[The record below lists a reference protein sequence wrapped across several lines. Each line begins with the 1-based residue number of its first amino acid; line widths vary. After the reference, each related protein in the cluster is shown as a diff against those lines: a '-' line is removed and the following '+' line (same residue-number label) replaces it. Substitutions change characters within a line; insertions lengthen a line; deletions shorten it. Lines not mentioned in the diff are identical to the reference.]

1 MITPTNVKINNC
13 KILDD
18 FSAINSN
25 REDILINNILNGFEE
40 SPAYTEVVKNFDE
53 TKTYKTWIYEGN
65 AVNKIVPY
73 KTILSYPY
81 DDYMFAIG
89 DFVTFEYGKI
99 KKDTWLIESLDTQH
113 TFDVKGKILQCNRLL
128 KYRKNNQIISVP
140 CVFMDGVTYTNFS
153 NRGTDKV
160 VEPNAEIVIMTQ
172 QNSDT
177 AFVQKNRRFIFNDL
191 VYAVK
196 QTVRSLNDNFLKI
209 FLYEVPE
216 QQEDDFVNGVAWNGE
231 SIVIPPTTET
241 TLLPQTYEI
250 SEDEALTYTI
260 YKYVGGVA
268 GTDTFT
274 FTLSNVPTAN
284 YQLTVVDGNTFKI
297 KCLSAYDKNA
307 LKVICKNNVTL
318 EEFDY
323 NIWLTGGWI

>member
-1 MITPTNVKINNC
+1 MITPKSIKVNNC
-13 KILDD
+13 KILDE
-18 FSAINSN
+18 FSAIDGD
-25 REDILINNILNGFEE
+25 REDILINNIINGFDE

-65 AVNKIVPY
+65 SVNKIVAY

-81 DDYMFAIG
+81 DDYMFSIG
-89 DFVTFEYGKI
+89 DFVTFKYGQIAKT
-99 KKDTWLIESLDTQH
+99 TWLIESLDTQH
-113 TFDVKGKILQCNRLL
+113 TFDVKGKILQCNNLL
-128 KYRKNNQIISVP
+128 RYRKNNEIISVP
-140 CVFMDGVTYTNFS
+140 CVFMDSVTYTNFT

-160 VEPNAEIVIMTQ
+160 VEANADITIMTQ

-177 AFVQKNRRFIFNDL
+177 DFVQKNKRFIFNDL
-191 VYAVK
+191 VYMVK

-231 SIVIPPTTET
+231 TIVVPPTTET
-241 TLLPQTYEI
+241 TLMPQTYEI
-250 SEDEALTYTI
+250 SEDETISYTI

-268 GTDTFT
+268 ETDTFT
-274 FTLSNVPTAN
+274 FTLSDVPTSN
-284 YQLTVVDGNTFKI
+284 YQLTVVDGNTFDI

-307 LKVICKNNVTL
+307 LKVVCKNNVTL